1 MSKWT
6 KEQEMAIYKKGSN
19 MLVSASAGSGKTAVL
34 VERVV
39 KKVIEEKIDIDKLLV
54 VTFTNASAVEL
65 KERLLEAIYKSLDK
79 DPKNTFLKRQINL
92 LNRAYI
98 TTIHSFCLDLIRMN
112 FHVLDI
118 DPGFKICD
126 TTESMILKN
135 KAIDKILETKYFDEN
150 LNLNK
155 KNEKENKNKAI
166 GLYKILELFAGK
178 DEDLVTYLLSIY
190 SYIQSFDY
198 PFLWLKKQIEKY
210 NIEDLSIDLVNTDF
224 GLEIYKDAMLKI
236 NVLIKRTSKCIDEI
250 YGLEGFEK
258 YNALLDKEL
267 EMLKRCV
274 CSNTWDEFF
283 EKLHNISFDRAPIY
297 KGENV
302 ILKEKLASFRKDI
315 LKTGII
321 ELQKSIYANSSDI
334 LKDNQVAYE
343 YIKYLY
349 DFLEEFDTE
358 YKNKKIEANV
368 IDFNDIEHLALNLLV
383 DIDDDGN
390 TSLTGVAT
398 SNREKFAEVYTDE
411 YQDTSFIQEVI
422 LNCVASGNNRFM
434 VGDIKQSIYRFR
446 QAMPEIFRTKYE
458 NFELAKE
465 LIKKKEE
472 KETKEDINIKIILAK
487 NFRSREKILSGI
499 NYIFEQIMSKE
510 LGDIEYLDTEK
521 LKFGA
526 SYYLDN
532 ENNNYNNEINIIDLK
547 KQEEQFE
554 DFENISDDAKAS
566 FEILEELSNFE
577 IEASYVAK
585 KINEIVNN
593 FLVFDSK
600 KNVFRKCMYKDIV
613 ILVRSIKDKG
623 PILEEKLKENDIPA
637 FSDTTSS
644 LFDGDEVKLIMSFL
658 KILNNPLQ
666 DVHMI
671 SVMYSIIGKFS
682 LSELVYIRNFD
693 KNSKMYDTIIFAK
706 EELEKK
712 ESLLEKEEII
722 LNKINNFL
730 KLVEKFKNYS
740 VKYSISEL
748 LVRIYK
754 ETNIYYQ
761 FALDN
766 LGKSKK
772 ANLDL
777 LIEMSI
783 QYESYT
789 ASSLSKYINYIDNL
803 GNKVD
808 SSISTAKML
817 GENEDVVRIMTI
829 HKSKGLEFPVVIL
842 CDTSKKYNLRDNHLP
857 IISHHNLGIGI
868 NIVNEELNVTYPSV
882 IKQAIKSVTKKE
894 TVSEELRMLYVALT
908 RAKEK
913 LIIFGSVKDY
923 EKYKSKQFILYKTQ
937 KNEKIDPTILI
948 KNISYFD
955 NIIMALN
962 KYEEDVEQDS
972 TFDLFNI
979 NVIRPYDNIQ
989 YGKTNYIDSNIK
1001 LGELN
1006 ENNQDNKSNK
1016 DKENKNNINNIMQNI
1031 ALNLNLDVESKKQ
1044 IFLDNLKTLKT
1055 KLDYKYEF
1063 LEDTITAQRIGVSK
1077 LKQESLEKSI
1087 NENDNE
1093 IGNDDLGNIEI
1104 DINKIIEKDFSQ
1116 PTQIQDE
1123 NLKTVAMKKGTL
1135 IHFILENM
1143 DFKKV
1148 NTTQDVK
1155 KYIDELVAKNVLSN
1169 EDKKQID
1176 VVRIYNFLNSKIGIN
1191 LKISNSI
1198 YKEQEFILYDKKL
1211 SNSVIQGIIDLYY
1224 INSNG
1229 NIDLVDFKTDKISDE
1244 NIFVTLYTKQ
1254 LEIYK
1259 VALEKLTKLKVE
1271 NTYIYSFNLNKEIKI
1286 EDKEG

>member
-112 FHVLDI
+112 FHILDI

-126 TTESMILKN
+126 TTESTILKN

-155 KNEKENKNKAI
+155 ESENKDI

-178 DEDLVTYLLSIY
+178 DEDLETYLLSIY

-210 NIEDLSIDLVNTDF
+210 KIEDLSIDLVNTDF

-258 YNALLDKEL
+258 YNTLLDKEM

-274 CSNTWDEFF
+274 SSNTWDEFF
-283 EKLHNISFDRAPIY
+283 EKLHNITFDRAPIY

-334 LKDNQVAYE
+334 LKDNKVAYE

-349 DFLEEFDTE
+349 EFLIKFDAE

-390 TSLTGVAT
+390 TRLTEVAI

-446 QAMPEIFRTKYE
+446 QAMPEIFRMKYE
-458 NFELAKE
+458 EFELAKE
-465 LIKKKEE
+465 IIKKKEE
-472 KETKEDINIKIILAK
+472 KEDINVKIILAK

-532 ENNNYNNEINIIDLK
+532 EKNNYNNEINIIDLK

-554 DFENISDDAKAS
+554 DFENISDDTKAS

-585 KINEIVNN
+585 KINEVVNN

-623 PILEEKLKENDIPA
+623 QILEEKLKENDIPA

-693 KNSKMYDTIIFAK
+693 KKSKMYDTIIFAK
-706 EELEKK
+706 EELQKK
-712 ESLLEKEEII
+712 EILLEKEEII

-730 KLVEKFKNYS
+730 NLVEKFKNYS

-783 QYESYT
+783 QYETYT

-842 CDTSKKYNLRDNHLP
+842 CDTSKKYNLRDNYLP

-882 IKQAIKSVTKKE
+882 IKQAIKSATKKE

-923 EKYKSKQFILYKTQ
+923 EKYKSKQFILYNNE

-955 NIIMALN
+955 NIMMALN

-972 TFDLFNI
+972 AFDLFNI

-989 YGKTNYIDSNIK
+989 DEKVCNTDFNAN
-1001 LGELN
+1001 LE
-1006 ENNQDNKSNK
+1006 ESNK
-1016 DKENKNNINNIMQNI
+1016 DNKDNKNIDINSVMQNI
-1031 ALNLNLDVESKKQ
+1031 ALNLNLDVEAKKQ

-1077 LKQESLEKSI
+1077 LKQESLVKNGNVNASSSGSQSK
-1087 NENDNE
+1087 NESDN
-1093 IGNDDLGNIEI
+1093 LGNIEI
-1104 DINKIIEKDFSQ
+1104 DINKIIEKDFAM

-1123 NLKTVAMKKGTL
+1123 NLKTVAIKKGTL
-1135 IHFILENM
+1135 IHFVLENM

-1148 NTTQDVK
+1148 NTMEDVK
-1155 KYIDELVAKNVLSN
+1155 KYIDELVEKNVLSN
-1169 EDKKQID
+1169 DDKKQID
-1176 VVRIYNFLNSKIGIN
+1176 IVRIYNFLNSKIGIN

-1198 YKEQEFILYDKKL
+1198 YKEQEFILYDETI